1 MIPVLKA
8 YLPTSEELLPYL
20 REIDLN
26 NTYSNFGPLAYKLTE
41 KISKF
46 YQLDVHS
53 SLLTS
58 SATSALQACILYYL
72 SKSNKKSI
80 KVVTSAWSFPATV
93 QSIISTGQSAYL
105 LDPDS
110 TGYITPS
117 LVYEY
122 LDTGAEVDLVMPV
135 IRFGVSVDMQ
145 AWDLFTSKTGIPVLV
160 DAAACF
166 FSLKPS
172 KTLSV
177 VSLHATKGFSC
188 GEGGVIVSTDS
199 SLTQAIAPFINFG
212 FENKRLA
219 SSFGINS
226 KMSEFTAAVGLADYE
241 KLERKNNHL
250 LQLYDN
256 YCNVIDS
263 HGVEGVKI
271 FSDRNCR
278 TTFNIYIDNLNPDT
292 SMYLISHMAST
303 FGIEIRSWWGKPI
316 FQQPISKY
324 CHLCFPLE
332 TYQISQDLSCSVI
345 GLPFGFHLTQSTQ
358 VQIILSLKTLLASI

>member
-110 TGYITPS
+110 TGYIT
-117 LVYEY
+117 L
-122 LDTGAEVDLVMPV
+122 
-135 IRFGVSVDMQ
+135 I
-145 AWDLFTSKTGIPVLV
+145 GI
-160 DAAACF
+160 
-166 FSLKPS
+166 
-172 KTLSV
+172 
-177 VSLHATKGFSC
+177 
-188 GEGGVIVSTDS
+188 
-199 SLTQAIAPFINFG
+199 
-212 FENKRLA
+212 
-219 SSFGINS
+219 
-226 KMSEFTAAVGLADYE
+226 
-241 KLERKNNHL
+241 
-250 LQLYDN
+250 
-256 YCNVIDS
+256 
-263 HGVEGVKI
+263 
-271 FSDRNCR
+271 
-278 TTFNIYIDNLNPDT
+278 
-292 SMYLISHMAST
+292 
-303 FGIEIRSWWGKPI
+303 
-316 FQQPISKY
+316 
-324 CHLCFPLE
+324 
-332 TYQISQDLSCSVI
+332 
-345 GLPFGFHLTQSTQ
+345 
-358 VQIILSLKTLLASI
+358 